1 MDHLLPVQLA
11 ELQSVATDLAETVIA
26 PLAAEVDAE
35 CRWPAHSMQ
44 AFADAGLLGLQ
55 VPSELGGLGQGLLGL
70 CVLTEA
76 IARACPSSALCYGMH
91 CVATAVIAAKATEHQ
106 RDHYLREIAAGRHLT
121 TLALSEHG
129 TGAHFY
135 LPETRLDADG
145 EDFVVDGTKQFVTNG
160 GHADSYVVST
170 VAAGAEAGDFSCLI
184 VDKGGAGMHWLDAW
198 AGFGMRGNS
207 SRPLRLD
214 KVRVPARNL
223 LGEAGDQ
230 VWYVFEVVAPF
241 FLMAMAG
248 TYLGVAQAAL
258 DEASLHLRSRRYS
271 HSGEALRDVESL
283 QIRYGELWTDL
294 VKTRALVREAA
305 RRGDAAHPEAL
316 PFILACKAEA
326 AETAVRLANE
336 AMTLCGGAAYRENSR
351 AARLLRDA
359 RAGHVMTP
367 TTGLLKLWTG
377 RSLLGLPLL

>member
-106 RDHYLREIAAGRHLT
+106 RDHYLREIAAGRHIT

-184 VDKGGAGMHWLDAW
+184 VDKGSVGMHWLDAW

-258 DEASLHLRSRRYS
+258 DEASLHLHSRRYS